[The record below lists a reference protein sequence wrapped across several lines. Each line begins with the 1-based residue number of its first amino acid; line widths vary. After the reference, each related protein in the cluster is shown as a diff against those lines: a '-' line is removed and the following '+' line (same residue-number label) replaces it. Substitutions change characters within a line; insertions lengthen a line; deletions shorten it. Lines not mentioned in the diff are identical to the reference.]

1 MERYLAQT
9 RHSVG
14 VERCLVLPQ
23 LDDET
28 DLVGGGKGSRRR
40 EGRGNWGWDVKNNR
54 KRFLKAQLVSK
65 GGW

>member
-54 KRFLKAQLVSK
+54 KRF
-65 GGW
+65 